1 MGRQRI
7 GRFRVPRIALVGALL
22 AVVATVVLTAL
33 VASSAPAPASNQTS
47 APIDLWARDATLAG
61 RGITVS
67 GRIVATPDLSGA
79 VVKVYKR
86 EVGESSDTF
95 VADAT
100 VSYDNMMSGN
110 TFSAVVPAV
119 SRSCQITAT
128 WAGNADYLASSS
140 WMFAGVRPKL
150 KLVAKTA
157 TPRKP
162 KFYITVSPEQP
173 FYQLPLQKPPFLAD
187 VQCRVHGVWTDFP
200 GEVGVAGS
208 DGKTSWMYG
217 YYGVKPGKYLV
228 RAHFRGTN
236 YNVAGYSAAQRIV
249 VP

>member
-7 GRFRVPRIALVGALL
+7 GRFEVPRVALVGALL
-22 AVVATVVLTAL
+22 AVVAAAAL
-33 VASSAPAPASNQTS
+33 AAYLASSAPASDQTS

-67 GRIVATPDLSGA
+67 GRIVANPDLSGA
-79 VVKVYKR
+79 VVKIYKR
-86 EVGESSDTF
+86 EVGESADTF

-100 VSYDNMMSGN
+100 VTYDNMMSGN

-119 SRSCQITAT
+119 TRSCQITAT
-128 WAGNADYLASSS
+128 WAGNSDYLASSS

-162 KFYITVSPEQP
+162 KFRITVWPEQP

-187 VQCRVHGVWTDFP
+187 VQCRVHGVWTWFP
-200 GEVGVAGS
+200 GELGVAGT
-208 DGKTSWMYG
+208 DGKSWCTYE
-217 YYGVKPGKYLV
+217 YYDVKPGTYLI